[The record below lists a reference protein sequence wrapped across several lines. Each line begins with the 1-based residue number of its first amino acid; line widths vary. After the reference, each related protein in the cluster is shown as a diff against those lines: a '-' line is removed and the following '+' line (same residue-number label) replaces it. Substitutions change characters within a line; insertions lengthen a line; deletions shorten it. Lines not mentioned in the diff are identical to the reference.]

1 MTSAS
6 AGSVGRHTPRFYT
19 DSHRSNATRGRYRCP
34 RCGRRTNGP
43 RPATTICRRSHIA
56 SPKGS
61 DMSGRGWLVAIGS
74 LEVRRGLRLG
84 ERTEPPRLHL
94 RRIARRLSSA
104 MRRRVAGPS
113 MHTRPLS
120 TFGPQRDI
128 GADAGRTDNCERSDA
143 DRGEC

>member
-1 MTSAS
+1 MPP
-6 AGSVGRHTPRFYT
+6 AGATDAHAAAVGRMDRDLRRRSVGVHT
-19 DSHRSNATRGRYRCP
+19 
-34 RCGRRTNGP
+34 
-43 RPATTICRRSHIA
+43 IA